1 MSESNAIPTPDS
13 SATPSASEGTSVA
26 NTQAAEGPVSE
37 ARKVPDETRAGA
49 PEGKRKRKRK
59 RRRKGAANPAPSAA
73 SGETASDNT
82 TTPGAATPTSG
93 GASVRPGAAPST
105 GSKRKRRGEAG
116 RKHRRDGERPLRTQ
130 EQLASW
136 RWYPNGAQLAYFPAA
151 AELPTVESP
160 ASAGSPDLVASEQ
173 PPAPEVSQPEQSR
186 GDANQDDANQDD
198 AAIVSPEQL
207 GATASVSDAPLDSP
221 SGEQDATSPSLDG
234 WAEPAPEAAA
244 NEGAEPL
251 AAAVTTGYNTALA
264 ATSTPRWTVPQGP
277 QLDAWLAVALERAPE
292 AERASLV
299 VSLCSHRAFRQRA
312 PQLTSNHQD
321 LLRSLAAVYDAI
333 FLDTAPTVPSTDNA
347 SDTTQAPVDARE
359 ELRRGLEAVCTGSVD
374 ILRGWPLSARERLS
388 ELADDFELD
397 NALYTDAP
405 RLFFDAPKLLGRLG
419 LRAICDALSR
429 GQDATAR
436 ELIQTV
442 GSQPG
447 VPGLLPMLTEA
458 LNGQRFGSLVIL
470 SYGGA
475 QSRGP
480 DPKAPKRHSG
490 FCLESQRDVWIRTGE
505 SQDASAFEHYSLVH
519 RRALLPGVV
528 GLYAFGVTRSRKPY
542 AAVLRKGISLQRRVG
557 HNWGLQRSAAV
568 GLCTELT
575 LLASGLC
582 RAGLRLPDLD
592 PRRFELDE
600 DGKLWVS
607 DLWGAEL
614 MEPRA
619 QDAQAVSICRDS
631 VVQLLAHQPGFLL
644 PADWREVL
652 AHSADF
658 ETIVATLRKL
668 EKSRFWSH

>member
-13 SATPSASEGTSVA
+13 SATPSASERTSDANPQVA
-26 NTQAAEGPVSE
+26 DSHVAEAHGL
-37 ARKVPDETRAGA
+37 PDENRTGTAD
-49 PEGKRKRKRK
+49 GKRKRKRK
-59 RRRKGAANPAPSAA
+59 RRRKGSGNQTPQTPN
-73 SGETASDNT
+73 GETAAVESSA
-82 TTPGAATPTSG
+82 PRATPPAAG
-93 GASVRPGAAPST
+93 GSSSRPGTSPAA
-105 GSKRKRRGEAG
+105 GSKRKRRGEVG

-136 RWYPNGAQLAYFPAA
+136 RWYPNGAQLAYFPVVLEAPDEEPRA
-151 AELPTVESP
+151 NVVSPETAPSEQDPADATSP
-160 ASAGSPDLVASEQ
+160 A
-173 PPAPEVSQPEQSR
+173 
-186 GDANQDDANQDD
+186 DATA
-198 AAIVSPEQL
+198 VSPEQSFE
-207 GATASVSDAPLDSP
+207 GIPGDSDVAPSEVTASEQDVTSPASDVES
-221 SGEQDATSPSLDG
+221 DATSSDG
-234 WAEPAPEAAA
+234 EEPAAP
-244 NEGAEPL
+244 
-251 AAAVTTGYNTALA
+251 AVTPSVGAHA
-264 ATSTPRWTVPQGP
+264 ASSARWTVPQSRH
-277 QLDAWLAVALERAPE
+277 LDAWLSVVLERAPE
-292 AERASLV
+292 AERAPLM
-299 VSLCSHRAFRQRA
+299 VSLCSHRTFRQRVS
-312 PQLTSNHQD
+312 QLTNEHRE

-333 FLDTAPTVPSTDNA
+333 FLDTAPTVPSTDSANDA
-347 SDTTQAPVDARE
+347 TTTPADARE

-388 ELADDFELD
+388 ELAEDFELD

-405 RLFFDAPKLLGRLG
+405 RLFFDAPKRLGRLG
-419 LRAICDALSR
+419 LRAICDALSQ

-505 SQDASAFEHYSLVH
+505 GQDASAFEHYSLVH

-568 GLCTELT
+568 ALCTELT

-600 DGKLWVS
+600 DGKLWLS

-652 AHSADF
+652 AHAADF

-668 EKSRFWSH
+668 EKSRFWSR